1 MKTAVFLDTT
11 FFSGLG
17 KTHENS
23 STISPI
29 STFATVLYKQVLAFI
44 IIGWKTF
51 KW

>member
-23 STISPI
+23 STIT